1 VCNKQVKSITDS
13 EKTDDAEQ
21 LSSELF
27 IEGLQLKQNWRASN
41 PIKMCAYICTY
52 IPRSELPDGT
62 YSFIHTK
69 NPNVGIFW
77 RVLELK
83 MVVYIFY
90 SYFYI

>member
-41 PIKMCAYICTY
+41 PIKMCAYVHTY
-52 IPRSELPDGT
+52 LGQSCQMVHIPL
-62 YSFIHTK
+62 FIPK
-69 NPNVGIFW
+69 IPMW
-77 RVLELK
+77 
-83 MVVYIFY
+83 VYFGG
-90 SYFYI
+90 SWN